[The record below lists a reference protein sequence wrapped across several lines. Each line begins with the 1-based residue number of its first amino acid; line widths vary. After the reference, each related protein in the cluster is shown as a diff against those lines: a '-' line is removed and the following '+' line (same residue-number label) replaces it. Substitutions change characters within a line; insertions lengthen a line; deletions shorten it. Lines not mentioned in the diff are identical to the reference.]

1 VIVGQGKSL
10 MITVL
15 ATCGLLAIALV
26 FLIGLAVHGRVERY
40 MDERQVLQALAGDEA
55 ASAAIADRRRP
66 MPAGSPGRWFS
77 PDSYPPDA
85 LRAGEEGRVRVRVA
99 IDSNGSPIG
108 CRVAQSS
115 GHPAL
120 DNGTCGVVMAQGHF
134 VPGTDGAGQ
143 AVAAIWDSPAVVWE
157 LEN

>member
-1 VIVGQGKSL
+1 
-10 MITVL
+10 
-15 ATCGLLAIALV
+15 
-26 FLIGLAVHGRVERY
+26 
-40 MDERQVLQALAGDEA
+40 
-55 ASAAIADRRRP
+55 
-66 MPAGSPGRWFS
+66 
-77 PDSYPPDA
+77 
-85 LRAGEEGRVRVRVA
+85 VRVRVA